1 MRACIFHPSL
11 ALTSCLLMQ
20 SAFESVLVRIE
31 TWLEPPVFQ
40 NSPRWRHS
48 RHWKGP
54 GFRTQDET
62 AEAGGANVGDMTPL
76 PTPAGRKCCLHKTT
90 TLPTRVEDTGL
101 TQLQLCDP
109 SAPSFLS
116 RQREPG
122 VAEGKHWHHRTP
134 WALSGTPPG
143 TRPPFFCCTSTLLRA
158 PSSILFLGPDPF
170 HPSRSSP
177 PPPPHHFTTASPFPP
192 LRLFSGRSPFSSYF
206 LPFPP
211 LRTRL
216 RSRLE
221 TSIRSLRTGS
231 LPYLGVEAALMGTY
245 HLSVP
250 WWLWIGL
257 PTAFLL
263 GDKMPILS
271 SRHAHPSPSPIP
283 STLLAYAVC
292 RSCPRVQ
299 LLRRLPF
306 VARSCADCVN
316 TLADSNVLSHRTS
329 LPLKSQVIR
338 DFRSSFE
345 ASRTLQ
351 EFESRAAFPPRPLSL
366 WPLTSKVPTA
376 TLIPRRRR

>member
-1 MRACIFHPSL
+1 
-11 ALTSCLLMQ
+11 MQ

-143 TRPPFFCCTSTLLRA
+143 PARLFSAALPRCCVPLLPFYSLARIHSIPP
-158 PSSILFLGPDPF
+158 G
-170 HPSRSSP
+170 
-177 PPPPHHFTTASPFPP
+177 HHHHHLTTTSPFPP
-192 LRLFSGRSPFSSYF
+192 LHLFSGRSPFSSYF

-231 LPYLGVEAALMGTY
+231 SLPWCRGRLNGYVPSIRPLVALD
-245 HLSVP
+245 
-250 WWLWIGL
+250 WIAYGL
-257 PTAFLL
+257 PA
-263 GDKMPILS
+263 GRQDAILS
-271 SRHAHPSPSPIP
+271 SRHVHPSPSPIP
-283 STLLAYAVC
+283 STLLVYAVC

-299 LLRRLPF
+299 PLRRLSF

-351 EFESRAAFPPRPLSL
+351 EFESRAAFSPRPLSL

>member
-1 MRACIFHPSL
+1 
-11 ALTSCLLMQ
+11 MQ

-134 WALSGTPPG
+134 WALSGTPPPG

-250 WWLWIGL
+250 LVALDWIADGL
-257 PTAFLL
+257 PA
-263 GDKMPILS
+263 GRQD
-271 SRHAHPSPSPIP
+271 AHLVF
-283 STLLAYAVC
+283 STCPPLPLPHPLHLAGVC
-292 RSCPRVQ
+292 RLSK
-299 LLRRLPF
+299 LPSSP
-306 VARSCADCVN
+306 APASP
-316 TLADSNVLSHRTS
+316 
-329 LPLKSQVIR
+329 PLCC
-338 DFRSSFE
+338 
-345 ASRTLQ
+345 
-351 EFESRAAFPPRPLSL
+351 
-366 WPLTSKVPTA
+366 
-376 TLIPRRRR
+376 

>member
-1 MRACIFHPSL
+1 
-11 ALTSCLLMQ
+11 MQ

-143 TRPPFFCCTSTLLRA
+143 PARLFSAALPRCCVPLLPFYSLARIHSIPP
-158 PSSILFLGPDPF
+158 G
-170 HPSRSSP
+170 
-177 PPPPHHFTTASPFPP
+177 HHHHHHLTTTSPFPP
-192 LRLFSGRSPFSSYF
+192 LHLFSGRSPFSSYF

-263 GDKMPILS
+263 GDKMPSCLLDMS
-271 SRHAHPSPSPIP
+271 TPPPPPSPPPCWCMPSVEAALESSSCVASP
-283 STLLAYAVC
+283 LLLG
-292 RSCPRVQ
+292 P
-299 LLRRLPF
+299 
-306 VARSCADCVN
+306 
-316 TLADSNVLSHRTS
+316 
-329 LPLKSQVIR
+329 
-338 DFRSSFE
+338 
-345 ASRTLQ
+345 
-351 EFESRAAFPPRPLSL
+351 
-366 WPLTSKVPTA
+366 VP
-376 TLIPRRRR
+376 IV